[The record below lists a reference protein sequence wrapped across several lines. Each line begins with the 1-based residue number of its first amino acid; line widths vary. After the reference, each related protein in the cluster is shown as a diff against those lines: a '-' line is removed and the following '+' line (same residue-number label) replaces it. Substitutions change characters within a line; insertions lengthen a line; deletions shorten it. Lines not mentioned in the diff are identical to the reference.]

1 MQQDGERQISKSKN
15 DLHYLEKKLDD
26 LIAGHSKTLE
36 ERSSQVKDLKQ
47 KFVREMEMA
56 RSKVDAM
63 LEKKQQMVEE
73 ASVRLLEL
81 NKEVT
86 RVQKELD
93 DARKKKLLHMSS

>member
-56 RSKVDAM
+56 RSKVDAI